1 MRRILKVV
9 ALVGILGLMVTGC
22 SSTTDSGKTTPPA
35 NSATTDKKEGPVL
48 ARINSEKVIKVAF
61 EGTYPPFNYQDEK
74 KEFVGFDVDISNEI
88 AKRMGVKTEFIATP
102 WEALIGG
109 LQADKFDIVISQMS
123 ITDERKKSVDFTDP
137 YVITGGVLITRQE
150 TIDIT
155 KLENLKGK
163 KVGVGTGTTFEKVA
177 RSIEGSDV
185 RTYKSAGEYF
195 ADLQNKRLDVIIN
208 DNMVAGYRIKQNN
221 LPLKI
226 ASGLVNKDIIGM
238 AIKKENQDFL
248 NIVNKT
254 LGEIKKDG
262 TYEQLFMKWFGVKP
276 TAE

>member
-1 MRRILKVV
+1 MRRILTVV
-9 ALVGILGLMVTGC
+9 AMVGILGLLLTGC
-22 SSTTDSGKTTPPA
+22 SSTATSEKTTPPA
-35 NSATTDKKEGPVL
+35 SNAAPEKKEGPVL
-48 ARINSEKVIKVAF
+48 TRINKEKAIKVAF

-74 KEFVGFDVDISNEI
+74 KEFAGFDVDISNEM
-88 AKRMGVKTEFIATP
+88 AKRMGVKAHFIATP

-109 LQADKFDIVISQMS
+109 LQADKFDIIISQMS

-150 TIDIT
+150 TNDIT
-155 KLENLKGK
+155 KLEELKGK

-177 RSIEGSDV
+177 RSVEGSDV

-226 ASGLVNKDIIGM
+226 SSGLVNKDIIGM
-238 AIKKENQDFL
+238 AIKQENKDFL
-248 NIVNKT
+248 DKVNKT

-262 TYEQLFMKWFGVKP
+262 TYEQMFMKWFGVKP